1 MDNVIL
7 VNNTGAD
14 IRNFDTT
21 IISAIKN
28 NTSLPEEI
36 ADLFNLE
43 IISVNGKPRGILTA
57 A

>member
-14 IRNFDTT
+14 IRNFDTA